1 MSSARRV
8 FELARR
14 DFTTRVRSRA
24 FIVSMLLIVTLVVA
38 VGPLIALTANEGDPS
53 AAVGYVTGAPGDL
66 ATALSVQGDAVG
78 ISITP
83 RGFRTSAAGEQ
94 ALDSGELGALVDGSE
109 IVWKGEPWL
118 ALRAAIASALTLATR
133 AEVAEDLDLDSDEVA
148 RLVSPVVITERRLV
162 DPDPEEEPRR
172 ITALAGMILLYIS
185 ILMFGQFVLMG
196 VMEEKQNRVVEV
208 VLSRATP
215 VQVLTAKVVG
225 VGLLGLIQLI
235 VLGGAG
241 VFIAGLV
248 DLTDVDLGAIGIG
261 VLAAVVGWYLL
272 GYMFYSVIYGGL
284 GATVSRQEDTQG
296 VVLLPVLFLLPG
308 FFIAQF
314 ALLEPDAAL
323 VRVASWLPFWS
334 PMVMSVRTAVMD
346 VPLWEITLA
355 IAILIGSTVGL
366 IRLAARIYTGAVL
379 RLGPKVRLRDAW
391 RAAGD

>member
-1 MSSARRV
+1 MSSVRPI

-14 DFTTRVRSRA
+14 DFITRVRSRA

-38 VGPLIALTANEGDPS
+38 AGPLIALISDDADPS
-53 AAVGYVTGAPGDL
+53 AAVGYVTGAPEDL
-66 ATALSVQGDAVG
+66 SGLLRLQGDAVG

-83 RGFRTSAAGEQ
+83 RMFSSTAAGEE
-94 ALDSGELGALVDGSE
+94 ALEAGELGALVDGSE
-109 IVWKGEPWL
+109 IVWNGEPWL

-133 AEVAEDLDLDSDEVA
+133 SEVADDLELDPADVA
-148 RLVSPVVITERRLV
+148 RLVNPVTTTERRLV
-162 DPDPEEEPRR
+162 DPDPEEEPRQMA
-172 ITALAGMILLYIS
+172 ALAGMILLYIS

-225 VGLLGLIQLI
+225 IGLLGLIQLI

-241 VFIAGLV
+241 VFTVSLV
-248 DLTDVDLGAIGIG
+248 DLADVDLGAIGIG

-272 GYMFYSVIYGGL
+272 GYTFYSVIYGGL

-314 ALLEPDAAL
+314 ALLEPETTL

-334 PMVMSVRTAVMD
+334 PMVMSVRTAVTD
-346 VPLWEITLA
+346 VPIWEIAVA
-355 IAILIGSTVGL
+355 IVLVVASTVGL

-379 RLGPKVRLRDAW
+379 RIGARVRLREAW
-391 RAAGD
+391 RAAAD